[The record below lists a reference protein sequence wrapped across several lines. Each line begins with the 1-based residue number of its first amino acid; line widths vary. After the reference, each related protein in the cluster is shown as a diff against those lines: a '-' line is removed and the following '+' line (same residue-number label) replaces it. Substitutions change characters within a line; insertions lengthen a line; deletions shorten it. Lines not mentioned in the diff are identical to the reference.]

1 MPTRDKWAHARPAKT
16 YRAARRPE
24 MIKLE
29 KQRRRELL
37 EKILK
42 KRTGE
47 PPKPERYSRT
57 REAARR
63 RRQIAAGQLQR

>member
-1 MPTRDKWAHARPAKT
+1 MPIEGSRARSASS